1 MIYFLKPLCAV
12 LPAAILMWFLCGRGK
27 GLSISFEKVKWAYI
41 WGIIAFIVVILSPP
55 SSPEVKNIFNIL
67 CCSAFPEE
75 LTKMAIMLVLLRRFR
90 CSNLIDVLVI
100 CGSVGLGFACLENL
114 IYVLPE
120 SNWIIVSIVRAI
132 SSVPSHF
139 SYAIIMGY
147 FVYRAFNI
155 VQTKKQKFF
164 NLSIAFILPTLIHW
178 NNNALPYLLESNL
191 ILLIL
196 YIIPIV
202 LLIIVLKILKKAR
215 KEAISKQ
222 QIISNDTVMTI
233 TKIIGV
239 LIIISALLDWV

>member
-1 MIYFLKPLCAV
+1 MIYLLKPLCAV
-12 LPAAILMWFLCGRGK
+12 LPAAILMWFLYGRGK
-27 GLSISFEKVKWAYI
+27 GLSISFKKVKWAFI
-41 WGIIAFIVVILSPP
+41 WGIIAFIVVILTPP
-55 SSPEVKNIFNIL
+55 STPEVYNIFNIL
-67 CCSAFPEE
+67 CYSAFPEE

-100 CGSVGLGFACLENL
+100 CGSVGLGFACIENL
-114 IYVLPE
+114 FYVLPK
-120 SNWIIVSIVRAI
+120 SDWISTSIVRAI
-132 SSVPSHF
+132 SSVPGHF

-155 VQTKKQKFF
+155 VHTKKQKFF

-178 NNNALPYLLESNL
+178 NHNAFIRLSESNL
-191 ILLIL
+191 RLLIC

-222 QIISNDTVMTI
+222 QIISNDTVTE
-233 TKIIGV
+233 
-239 LIIISALLDWV
+239 

>member
-1 MIYFLKPLCAV
+1 MIYLLKPLCAV
-12 LPAAILMWFLCGRGK
+12 LPAAILMWFLYGRGN
-27 GLSISFEKVKWAYI
+27 GLNISFKKVKWAFI
-41 WGIIAFIVVILSPP
+41 WGIIACIVVLFSIGPFT
-55 SSPEVKNIFNIL
+55 PEVRNIFNIL

-114 IYVLPE
+114 IYVLPK
-120 SNWIIVSIVRAI
+120 SNWIITSIVRAI
-132 SSVPSHF
+132 SSVPGHF

-178 NNNALPYLLESNL
+178 NKNAFIKLSESNL
-191 ILLIL
+191 RFLIV

-215 KEAISKQ
+215 EEAISKQ
-222 QIISNDTVMTI
+222 QIISNDTVI
-233 TKIIGV
+233 E
-239 LIIISALLDWV
+239 

>member
-1 MIYFLKPLCAV
+1 MIYLLKPLCAV
-12 LPAAILMWFLCGRGK
+12 LPAAILMWFLYGRGN
-27 GLSISFEKVKWAYI
+27 GLNISFKKVKWAFI
-41 WGIIAFIVVILSPP
+41 WGIIACIVVLFSIGPFT
-55 SSPEVKNIFNIL
+55 PEVRNIFNIL

-114 IYVLPE
+114 LKVLQK
-120 SNWIIVSIVRAI
+120 SNWIITSIVRAI
-132 SSVPSHF
+132 SSVPGHF

-178 NNNALPYLLESNL
+178 NKNAFIKLSESNL
-191 ILLIL
+191 RFLIV

-215 KEAISKQ
+215 EEAISKQ
-222 QIISNDTVMTI
+222 QIISNDTVI
-233 TKIIGV
+233 E
-239 LIIISALLDWV
+239 

>member
-1 MIYFLKPLCAV
+1 MIYLLKPLCAV
-12 LPAAILMWFLCGRGK
+12 LPAAILMWFLYGRGN
-27 GLSISFEKVKWAYI
+27 GLNISFKKVKWAFI
-41 WGIIAFIVVILSPP
+41 WGIIAFIVVILTPP
-55 SSPEVKNIFNIL
+55 FNPEYENIFKVL
-67 CCSAFPEE
+67 CYSAFPEE

-114 IYVLPE
+114 LKVLQK
-120 SNWIIVSIVRAI
+120 SNWIITSIVRAI
-132 SSVPSHF
+132 SSVPGHF

-178 NNNALPYLLESNL
+178 NNNAFIELSESNL
-191 ILLIL
+191 RFLIV

-215 KEAISKQ
+215 EEAISKQ
-222 QIISNDTVMTI
+222 QIISNDTVI
-233 TKIIGV
+233 E
-239 LIIISALLDWV
+239 

>member
-1 MIYFLKPLCAV
+1 MIYLLKPLCAV
-12 LPAAILMWFLCGRGK
+12 LPAAILMWFLYGRGT
-27 GLSISFEKVKWAYI
+27 GLNISFKKVKWAFI
-41 WGIIAFIVVILSPP
+41 WGIIACIVVILTPP
-55 SSPEVKNIFNIL
+55 SAPEVKNIFNIL
-67 CCSAFPEE
+67 CCSAVPEE

-114 IYVLPE
+114 IFVLPE
-120 SNWIIVSIVRAI
+120 SNWIRTSIVRAI
-132 SSVPSHF
+132 SSVPVHF

-178 NNNALPYLLESNL
+178 NHNAFAFLSESIL
-191 ILLIL
+191 TLLIV

-215 KEAISKQ
+215 EEAISKQ
-222 QIISNDTVMTI
+222 QIISNDTVI
-233 TKIIGV
+233 E
-239 LIIISALLDWV
+239 

>member
-1 MIYFLKPLCAV
+1 MIYLLKPLCAV
-12 LPAAILMWFLCGRGK
+12 LPAAILMWFLYGRGK
-27 GLSISFEKVKWAYI
+27 GLSISFKKIKWAFI
-41 WGIIAFIVVILSPP
+41 WGIIACIVVLFSLGPFN
-55 SSPEVKNIFNIL
+55 PEVKNIFNIL
-67 CCSAFPEE
+67 CFSAFPEE
-75 LTKMAIMLVLLRRFR
+75 LTKMVIMLVLLRRFR

-100 CGSVGLGFACLENL
+100 CGSVGLGFACIENL
-114 IYVLPE
+114 IYVLPK
-120 SNWIIVSIVRAI
+120 SNWISTSIVRAI
-132 SSVPSHF
+132 SSVPGHF

-178 NNNALPYLLESNL
+178 NKNAFIELSESNL
-191 ILLIL
+191 RLLIV

-222 QIISNDTVMTI
+222 QIISNDTVI
-233 TKIIGV
+233 E
-239 LIIISALLDWV
+239 

>member
-27 GLSISFEKVKWAYI
+27 GLSISFENVRTSFLL
-41 WGIIAFIVVILSPP
+41 GIAATIIVSLIVIP
-55 SSPEVKNIFNIL
+55 FNIEKTFFGIL
-67 CCSAFPEE
+67 WKSAFPEE

-90 CSNLIDVLVI
+90 CSNLIDVLVV
-100 CGSVGLGFACLENL
+100 CGSVGLGFACIENL
-114 IYVLPE
+114 IYILQK
-120 SNWIIVSIVRAI
+120 SNWIMLSILRAI
-132 SSVPSHF
+132 SSVPGHF

-178 NNNALPYLLESNL
+178 NKNVFVKLSESNL
-191 ILLIL
+191 SFPIVC
-196 YIIPIV
+196 IITIV

-222 QIISNDTVMTI
+222 QIISNDTVI
-233 TKIIGV
+233 E
-239 LIIISALLDWV
+239 

>member
-1 MIYFLKPLCAV
+1 MIYLLKPLCAV
-12 LPAAILMWFLCGRGK
+12 LPAAILMWFLYGRGK
-27 GLSISFEKVKWAYI
+27 GLNISFKKVKWAFI
-41 WGIIAFIVVILSPP
+41 WGIIACIVVLFSIGPFT
-55 SSPEVKNIFNIL
+55 PEVRNIFNIL

-114 IYVLPE
+114 IYVLPK
-120 SNWIIVSIVRAI
+120 SNWIITSIVRAI
-132 SSVPSHF
+132 SSVPGHF

-178 NNNALPYLLESNL
+178 NKNAFIELSESNL
-191 ILLIL
+191 RFLIV

-215 KEAISKQ
+215 EEAISKQ
-222 QIISNDTVMTI
+222 QIISNDTVI
-233 TKIIGV
+233 E
-239 LIIISALLDWV
+239 